1 MGQLGRQRSPA
12 LPRLL
17 LLAAATAASWQV
29 SKAASSARRDYRL
42 LGANHR
48 WSVHS
53 LLTKSKNFKL
63 ASGFK
68 TKSTAPLSASKA
80 VAIFNS
86 TLGADLQNLAQA
98 VYGDRGEV
106 KTEAVKCEKKDSS
119 GTTVT
124 KVRFLIARFFK
135 RIIARMLVSSQA
147 WLEHRDEERPTV

>member
-29 SKAASSARRDYRL
+29 SKSGKQQAASGKSHAHYKTRGANYRL
-42 LGANHR
+42 SA
-48 WSVHS
+48 HS

-106 KTEAVKCEKKDSS
+106 KTEAVKCETKDSS

-124 KVRFLIARFFK
+124 KVRF
-135 RIIARMLVSSQA
+135 
-147 WLEHRDEERPTV
+147 

>member
-29 SKAASSARRDYRL
+29 SKALAAGASFHV
-42 LGANHR
+42 LGANHKL
-48 WSVHS
+48 SAHS
-53 LLTKSKNFKL
+53 LCCKSKNFKL

-106 KTEAVKCEKKDSS
+106 KTEAVKCETKDSS

-124 KVRFLIARFFK
+124 KVRFLIARF
-135 RIIARMLVSSQA
+135 
-147 WLEHRDEERPTV
+147 